1 MSMKTGIV
9 GLPNVGKSTLF
20 NAITNSHVLAENY
33 PFATIKPNE
42 GIVTVPDERLEYL
55 SSLYKPNKTTFA
67 TFTFYDIAG
76 LVKGASK
83 GEGLGNQFLAAIR
96 ECDAICEVVR
106 CFENENI
113 VHVEGSVDPKR
124 DIETIDLELAMADL
138 ETVNNRIGKQEIKAR
153 VAKDKQAIY
162 EMPILTALKE
172 VLEQGIPGRRAKG
185 LNEEQFA
192 YARKNLFLLTLKPI
206 LYVANVSDDGYA
218 DVENNKYF
226 KVVEEIAKQEGTI
239 AIPVSC
245 EIECEISQLPKEER
259 KDFLDSLG
267 AKESG
272 LDRLVKASYS
282 LLDLATFFTTGK
294 DECRAWTFKKGMKAP
309 ECAGIIHTDFE
320 KGFIRAE
327 VTSYEDLHALG
338 SEEAVKES
346 GKLRLEGKDYVMQDG
361 DICYFRFNV

>member
-33 PFATIKPNE
+33 PFATIDPNE
-42 GIVTVPDERLEYL
+42 GIVTVPDERLDFL
-55 SSLYKPNKTTFA
+55 SSLYKPKKTTYA

-83 GEGLGNQFLAAIR
+83 GEGLGNRFLGAIR
-96 ECDAICEVVR
+96 ECDAIVEVVR

-113 VHVEGSVDPKR
+113 VHVEGKVDPRR

-138 ETVNNRIGKQEIKAR
+138 ETVQNRIGKQDIKAR

-185 LNEEQFA
+185 LNEEQIA
-192 YARKNLFLLTLKPI
+192 YARKNFFLLTLKPI
-206 LYVANVSDDGYA
+206 LYVANVSDEGYA
-218 DVENNKYF
+218 GIEENPYF
-226 KVVEEIAKQEGTI
+226 KTVEEIAQEEGTI

-245 EIECEISQLPKEER
+245 EIEREISELPKEER
-259 KDFLDSLG
+259 KDFLESLG

-282 LLDLATFFTTGK
+282 LLNLATFFTSGP
-294 DECRAWTFKKGMKAP
+294 DECRAWTFKRGMKAP
-309 ECAGIIHTDFE
+309 ECAGIIHSDFE
-320 KGFIRAE
+320 KGFIKAE
-327 VTSYEDLHALG
+327 VSSFDDLKALG
-338 SEEAVKES
+338 SEEAVKEK

-361 DICYFRFNV
+361 DICYFRFNA

>member
-33 PFATIKPNE
+33 PFATIDPNE
-42 GIVTVPDERLEYL
+42 GIVSVPDERLAYL
-55 SSLYKPNKTTFA
+55 SSLYSPKKTTYA

-76 LVKGASK
+76 LVRGASK
-83 GEGLGNQFLAAIR
+83 GEGLGNRFLAAIR
-96 ECDAICEVVR
+96 ECDAIVEVVR
-106 CFENENI
+106 CFESEDI
-113 VHVEGSVDPKR
+113 VHVDGKIDPRR

-138 ETVNNRIGKQEIKAR
+138 ETVNNRIGKQEIRAR

-162 EMPILTALKE
+162 EMPILTALKA
-172 VLEQGIPGRRAKG
+172 VLEEGLPARRAKG
-185 LNEEQFA
+185 LSEEQLE
-192 YARKNLFLLTLKPI
+192 YARKSLFLLTLKPI
-206 LYVANVSDDGYA
+206 LYVANVSDEGYQGIE
-218 DVENNKYF
+218 DNPHF
-226 KVVEEIAKQEGTI
+226 RVVEEIAKEENTI

-245 EIECEISQLPKEER
+245 AIECEISKLPPEER
-259 KDFLDSLG
+259 AEFLESLG
-267 AKESG
+267 TKESG

-309 ECAGIIHTDFE
+309 ECAGIIHSDFE

-327 VTSYEDLHALG
+327 VTSYDDLRELG
-338 SEEAVKES
+338 SEEAVKEK
-346 GKLRLEGKDYVMQDG
+346 GKLRLEGKDYVMKDG
-361 DICYFRFNV
+361 DICYFRFNT